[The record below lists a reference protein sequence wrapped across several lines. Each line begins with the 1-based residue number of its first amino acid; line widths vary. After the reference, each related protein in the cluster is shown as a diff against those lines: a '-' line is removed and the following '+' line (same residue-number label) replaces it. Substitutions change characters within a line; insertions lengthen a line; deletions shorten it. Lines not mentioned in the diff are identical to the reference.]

1 MIVQKYF
8 IYYDEINQ
16 KVKRTPKRLQVVN
29 NFYYMGQL
37 TEVEYELLLEILFRA
52 YGEND
57 IMLEQFLLYFTELK
71 DFTDR
76 IDELIY

>member
-1 MIVQKYF
+1 MIQKFF

-16 KVKRTPKRLQVVN
+16 KVRKTPKRLQVVQ
-29 NFYYMGQL
+29 NFYYTGQL
-37 TEVEYELLLEILFRA
+37 TEVEFELLIEILFKA
-52 YGEND
+52 YGDND
-57 IMLEQFLLYFTELK
+57 IMLEQFLLYFNELK

>member
-1 MIVQKYF
+1 MIVRYF

-16 KVKRTPKRLQVVN
+16 KVKRTPKRLKVVQN
-29 NFYYMGQL
+29 YYYIGQL
-37 TEVEYELLLEILFRA
+37 TEVEYELLIEILFRA

-57 IMLEQFLLYFTELK
+57 IMLEQFLLYFNELK
-71 DFTDR
+71 EFTER

>member
-1 MIVQKYF
+1 VIVKYF

-16 KVKRTPKRLQVVN
+16 KVKRTPKRLKVVQN
-29 NFYYMGQL
+29 YYYMGQL
-37 TEVEYELLLEILFRA
+37 TDVEYELLIEILFRA

-71 DFTDR
+71 EFSDR

>member
-1 MIVQKYF
+1 MIVRYF

-16 KVKRTPKRLQVVN
+16 KVKRTRKRLQVVHN
-29 NFYYMGQL
+29 YYYMGQL
-37 TEVEYELLLEILFRA
+37 TDVEYELLIEILFRA

-57 IMLEQFLLYFTELK
+57 IMLEQFLLYFNELK
-71 DFTDR
+71 EFIDK

>member
-1 MIVQKYF
+1 MIVRYF

-16 KVKRTPKRLQVVN
+16 KVKRTRKRLQVVHN
-29 NFYYMGQL
+29 YYYMGQL
-37 TEVEYELLLEILFRA
+37 TDVEYELLLEILFRA

-57 IMLEQFLLYFTELK
+57 IMLEQFLLYFNELK
-71 DFTDR
+71 EFIDK

>member
-1 MIVQKYF
+1 MIVKYF

-16 KVKRTPKRLQVVN
+16 KVKRTPKRLKVVQN
-29 NFYYMGQL
+29 YYYMGQL
-37 TEVEYELLLEILFRA
+37 TDVEYELLIEILFRA

-57 IMLEQFLLYFTELK
+57 IMLEQFLLYFNELK

>member
-1 MIVQKYF
+1 MIPKFF

-16 KVKRTPKRLQVVN
+16 KVRKTPKRLQVVQ
-29 NFYYMGQL
+29 NFYYTGQL
-37 TEVEYELLLEILFRA
+37 TEVEFDLLIEILFKA
-52 YGEND
+52 YGDND
-57 IMLEQFLLYFTELK
+57 IMLEQFLLYFNELK

>member
-1 MIVQKYF
+1 MIVRYF

-16 KVKRTPKRLQVVN
+16 KVKRTPKRLKVVQN
-29 NFYYMGQL
+29 YYYMGQL
-37 TEVEYELLLEILFRA
+37 TDVEYELLLEILFRA

-57 IMLEQFLLYFTELK
+57 IMLEQFLLYFNELK
-71 DFTDR
+71 EFTER

>member
-1 MIVQKYF
+1 MIVKYF

-16 KVKRTPKRLQVVN
+16 KVKRTPKRLKVVQN
-29 NFYYMGQL
+29 YYYMGQL
-37 TEVEYELLLEILFRA
+37 TDVEYELLIEILFRA

-57 IMLEQFLLYFTELK
+57 IMLEQFLLYFNELK
-71 DFTDR
+71 EFSDR

>member
-1 MIVQKYF
+1 MIVKYF

-16 KVKRTPKRLQVVN
+16 KVKRTPKRLQVVQN
-29 NFYYMGQL
+29 YYYMGQL
-37 TEVEYELLLEILFRA
+37 TDVEYELLIEILFRA

-57 IMLEQFLLYFTELK
+57 IMLEQFLLYFNELK
-71 DFTDR
+71 EFIDR

>member
-1 MIVQKYF
+1 MIQKFF

-16 KVKRTPKRLQVVN
+16 KVRKTPKRLQVVQ
-29 NFYYMGQL
+29 NFYYTGQL
-37 TEVEYELLLEILFRA
+37 TEVEFDLLIEILFKA
-52 YGEND
+52 YGDND
-57 IMLEQFLLYFTELK
+57 ITLEQFLIYFNELK

>member
-1 MIVQKYF
+1 MIVRYF

-16 KVKRTPKRLQVVN
+16 KVKRTRKRLQVVHN
-29 NFYYMGQL
+29 YYYMGQL
-37 TEVEYELLLEILFRA
+37 TDVEYELLLEILFRA

-57 IMLEQFLLYFTELK
+57 IMLEQFLLYFNELK
-71 DFTDR
+71 EFIYK